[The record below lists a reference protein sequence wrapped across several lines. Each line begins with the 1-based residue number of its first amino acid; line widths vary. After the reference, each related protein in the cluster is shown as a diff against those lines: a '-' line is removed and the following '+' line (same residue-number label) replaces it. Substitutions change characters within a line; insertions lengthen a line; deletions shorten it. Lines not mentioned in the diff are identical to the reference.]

1 MMKIIILTTLGTIV
15 TITRKVTGAVSL
27 YVI

>member
-1 MMKIIILTTLGTIV
+1 MMKIIILTTPGTIV
-15 TITRKVTGAVSL
+15 TITIKVTGAVSL